1 MERNGNMEDNN
12 NGSSFSR
19 LLLVTQMSTLL
30 LTIVTFHG
38 ETVMEEKGY
47 YNDSGYNI

>member
-1 MERNGNMEDNN
+1 MGTWKITTMEAV
-12 NGSSFSR
+12 SR

-47 YNDSGYNI
+47 YNDSLWL